1 MIVNVSIWVTISNF
15 FSIIYSITI
24 VIIIFSIIN
33 AIIVMIFRE

>member
-24 VIIIFSIIN
+24 IIIIYGIIKT
-33 AIIVMIFRE
+33 IIVMIFRE